1 MNLVRHNPNTV
12 GCKEIVHKSNYQPL
26 KSSNKNRT
34 TSPGILNN
42 HSGDQQG
49 RRIKTQDNRLLGWEH
64 MWPNFDFNTEEGM
77 ILHTPWEPKNINIKD
92 TQSNLLLLCTSK
104 GDEPVFLLQL
114 EMLSSMK
121 ILSKREHV
129 REIPTLRVKGSR
141 GIRRSQVFC

>member
-1 MNLVRHNPNTV
+1 
-12 GCKEIVHKSNYQPL
+12 
-26 KSSNKNRT
+26 
-34 TSPGILNN
+34 
-42 HSGDQQG
+42 
-49 RRIKTQDNRLLGWEH
+49 
-64 MWPNFDFNTEEGM
+64 M